1 MVHNSKGVN
10 LEGLEQIFR
19 LCGKDVGKA
28 ALDRRVADFY
38 EEADKVVAAFLRRME
53 VYDAP
58 KLKGD
63 AASDNNKEPK
73 RVRTKPKKTARPREL
88 MTLMRKGALTDG
100 HLMLLHSKLT
110 SEGWIDCFEGDF
122 KALFS
127 GKRDE
132 KCQIVWTGAYGKST
146 LVELFARMVST
157 GNVVV
162 PAGYSLV
169 YILEGH
175 FKDKQGEWLTG
186 LDKGDKPNNKA
197 LPFIHECV
205 TLVKAS
211 VDKLLNSQFEDDDEY
226 DSAYDSFDHQDLTI
240 HRRH

>member
-1 MVHNSKGVN
+1 MTYNNKGVN

-19 LCGKDVGKA
+19 MFGKDVGKA

-38 EEADKVVAAFLRRME
+38 EEADKQVAAFLRRMD
-53 VYDAP
+53 VYDGP

-110 SEGWIDCFEGDF
+110 TEGWIDCFEGDF

-132 KCQIVWTGAYGKST
+132 NALSDTECSVHCSHAARWPGAGHAGWKSQT
-146 LVELFARMVST
+146 
-157 GNVVV
+157 
-162 PAGYSLV
+162 
-169 YILEGH
+169 H
-175 FKDKQGEWLTG
+175 
-186 LDKGDKPNNKA
+186 KG
-197 LPFIHECV
+197 
-205 TLVKAS
+205 
-211 VDKLLNSQFEDDDEY
+211 
-226 DSAYDSFDHQDLTI
+226 
-240 HRRH
+240 